1 MSSSSNEKKMQQQQ
15 QQQLPRGYP
24 GMEAPP
30 AYQPAGPSQFQGQHA
45 QIPFPQPHQ
54 QQQQQQQPQYAPQP
68 QPQYA
73 APAIPP
79 PSLQAHPQVVLPPGI
94 LPQGVQ
100 VQYLTPQQFS
110 QQPTTTTIIYVAH
123 ASQPLSHHPT
133 PTTCP
138 HCHTPIT
145 TIVQKDPG
153 IVAWF
158 SSIALCFSGCVFGCC
173 LIPLMNDSFKDS
185 RHLCPRCMGLVGIK
199 RR

>member
-1 MSSSSNEKKMQQQQ
+1 MQQQQ
-15 QQQLPRGYP
+15 QLQRGYS

-30 AYQPAGPSQFQGQHA
+30 AYQSAGQGQFHGHA
-45 QIPFPQPHQ
+45 PIPFPQPRQ
-54 QQQQQQQPQYAPQP
+54 QQQQLYASQQPQYAPQQ

-73 APAIPP
+73 APALPP
-79 PSLQAHPQVVLPPGI
+79 PSLQALPQVVLPPGI

-100 VQYLTPQQFS
+100 VQYLTPQQFNQQ
-110 QQPTTTTIIYVAH
+110 QQPTTTTIIYVSH

-158 SSIALCFSGCVFGCC
+158 SSIALCFSGCASVSKVYGVGGHQEEVVGLFRLTRGAEET
-173 LIPLMNDSFKDS
+173 
-185 RHLCPRCMGLVGIK
+185 MGIL
-199 RR
+199 